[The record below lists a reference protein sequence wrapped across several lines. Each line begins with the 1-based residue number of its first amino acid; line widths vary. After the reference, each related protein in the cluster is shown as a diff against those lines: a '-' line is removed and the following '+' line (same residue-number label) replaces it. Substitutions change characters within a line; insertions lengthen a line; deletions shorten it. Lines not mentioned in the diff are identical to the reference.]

1 MSMIRVRFAPSPT
14 GYLHVGGARTA
25 LFNWLLARK
34 AGGVFVLRIEDTDAE
49 RSSDEMV
56 DGILQG
62 MRWLGMTWGE
72 GPDVGGPHAPYFQS
86 QRFDRHRALA
96 EQLVAAGHA
105 YYDFTPPERY
115 DAARKAAEARGGVWR
130 YVRSEWAVSAEEARE
145 LASNGTPRAIRFKVP
160 EGRTAFTDL
169 VKGPIAFD
177 NASIDDFVIVRRDG
191 LPIYHLSVVCDDV
204 DMAITHVIRG
214 DDHVSNTPKHVL
226 LFNAL
231 GAPVPAFAHVPMI
244 LGPDKK
250 RLSKR
255 HGATSVLEYKAQG
268 YLPEAMLNFLALLGW
283 SPGDDSELHS
293 VDDLTTRFSLEGIGS
308 ASAVFNTEKL
318 DWMNSQ
324 HIMRMDTRE
333 LARRVEPFLREAGL
347 WHHAY
352 GGERQEWLCAVLE
365 LFKPRAKRLTEF
377 VERGRPFFADVHA
390 YEPAAQKKL
399 WAAPE
404 TRDLL
409 TALADRVASLVPFE
423 PPAIEPVV
431 RGLADER
438 GVKATALMQA
448 VRLAVSGSSASPGLF
463 EMMALVGRE
472 AVVARL
478 RRAAAHLAA
487 HSPA

>member
-1 MSMIRVRFAPSPT
+1 MRVRFAPSPT

-25 LFNWLLARK
+25 LFNWLLARQQK
-34 AGGVFVLRIEDTDAE
+34 GVFVLRIEDTDAE

-56 DGILQG
+56 EGILQG
-62 MRWLGMTWGE
+62 LRWLGLDWDE
-72 GPDVGGPHAPYFQS
+72 GPGVGGPHGPYFQS
-86 QRFDRHRALA
+86 QRFDRHREAA

-105 YYDFTPPERY
+105 YYDFTAPQRY
-115 DAARKAAEARGGVWR
+115 DEARKAAEARGEVWR
-130 YVRSEWAVSAEEARE
+130 YVRDEWAVPAEQQRE
-145 LASNGTPRAIRFKVP
+145 LIAAGAPRAIRFKVP
-160 EGRTAFTDL
+160 PGRTAFSDL
-169 VKGPIAFD
+169 VKGSVEFD
-177 NASIDDFVIVRRDG
+177 NAVIDDFVIVRRDG

-204 DMAITHVIRG
+204 DMRITHVIRG

-226 LFNAL
+226 LFNAM
-231 GAPVPAFAHVPMI
+231 GVPVPDFAHVPMI

-255 HGATSVLEYKAQG
+255 HGATSVMEYATQG
-268 YLPEAMLNFLALLGW
+268 YLPEAMDNFLALLGW

-293 VDDLTTRFSLEGIGS
+293 MADLTARFTLGGIGS

-324 HIMRMDTRE
+324 HLMRMDTAE
-333 LARRVEPFLREAGL
+333 IARRVEPFMREAGL
-347 WHHAY
+347 WDDAY
-352 GGERQEWLCAVLE
+352 AGARRDWFCAVLE
-365 LFKPRAKRLTEF
+365 LFKPRAKKLPEF
-377 VERGRPFFADVHA
+377 VERGRPFFGEVTE
-390 YEPAAQKKL
+390 YEAAAQKKL
-399 WAAPE
+399 WAAPG

-409 TALADRVASLVPFE
+409 LALADRLEALAPFD

-431 RGLADER
+431 RALADEHA
-438 GVKATALMQA
+438 VKATVLMQA

-487 HSPA
+487 GLPA

>member
-1 MSMIRVRFAPSPT
+1 MLRVRFAPSPT

-34 AGGVFVLRIEDTDAE
+34 EGGVFVLRIEDTDAE

-56 DGILQG
+56 EGILQG
-62 MRWLGMTWGE
+62 MRWLGMTWDE
-72 GPDVGGPHAPYFQS
+72 GPDVGGPHGPYFQS
-86 QRFDRHRALA
+86 QRFERHRALA

-115 DAARKAAEARGGVWR
+115 EEARKAAEARGEVWR
-130 YVRSEWAVSAEEARE
+130 YVRSEWAVPPEQARE

-160 EGRTAFTDL
+160 EGRTTFTDL
-169 VKGPIAFD
+169 VKGTIEFD
-177 NASIDDFVIVRRDG
+177 NGSIDDFVIVRRDG

-226 LFNAL
+226 LFTAL

-283 SPGDDSELHS
+283 SPGDDSELHT
-293 VDDLTTRFSLEGIGS
+293 VDDLTARFSLDGIGS

-333 LARRVEPFLREAGL
+333 LARRVEPFLRDAEL
-347 WHHAY
+347 WHPSYA
-352 GGERQEWLCAVLE
+352 GARQDWFVAVLE

-377 VERGRPFFADVHA
+377 VERGRPFFADVTG

-409 TALADRVASLVPFE
+409 TLLADRLASLEPFD

-438 GVKATALMQA
+438 GVKATTLMQA

-472 AVVARL
+472 AVVTRL
-478 RRAAAHLAA
+478 HRAAAHLASQA
-487 HSPA
+487 PA